1 MYQVKGGTMPDRAV
15 TMTWLLV
22 ICVCVMAG
30 ATFAGEDDEEA
41 VVYGFGRPAT
51 AQESA
56 AWDIDVRPDG
66 KGLPAGSG
74 TPAEGAAIY
83 AVQCAA
89 CHGAQGEGGLN
100 DRLVVHSADEPF
112 PLASDVNAGQH
123 RTIGNYWPYA
133 TTVFD
138 YIRRSMPF
146 TAPGTLTANEV
157 YSLTA
162 HLLHLNHVI
171 PEDAEMNA
179 QTLPNVV
186 MPAHGK
192 FRLDDRQDFKEVH

>member
-1 MYQVKGGTMPDRAV
+1 MNQPICRISRNRSAATVILGIVCAV
-15 TMTWLLV
+15 AV
-22 ICVCVMAG
+22 AVPV
-30 ATFAGEDDEEA
+30 FAAEGDEET

-51 AQESA
+51 AEEIAS
-56 AWDIDVRPDG
+56 WDIDVRPDG

-74 TPAEGAAIY
+74 TPAEGALIY
-83 AVQCAA
+83 AAQCAA

-112 PLASDVNAGQH
+112 PSASDVNAGQH

-146 TAPGTLTANEV
+146 TAPGTLDENEV

-171 PEDAEMNA
+171 PEDAVMNA
-179 QTLPNVV
+179 ETLPQVV

-192 FRLDDRQDFKEVH
+192 FRMDDRQDYKEVH